1 MPCALGEIAWSKQR
15 LVVDIHSLLRLGFTI
30 LYLPTVILQPQY
42 VFIHDALLEAI
53 ECGVTEVPARELQEQ
68 YRLLADVD
76 VETKK
81 TGLAMEFE
89 KVESTIHRKLRRTTG
104 SMHYNKPKN
113 RYGANMEAIPCE

>member
-1 MPCALGEIAWSKQR
+1 M
-15 LVVDIHSLLRLGFTI
+15 
-30 LYLPTVILQPQY
+30 YLPTVTLQPQY

-53 ECGVTEVPARELQEQ
+53 ECGVTEVQARDLQEQ
-68 YRLLADVD
+68 YRQLADVD

-113 RYGANMEAIPCE
+113 RYGANMEAIPCEYLATGQQVYLNVLEDSVCSR